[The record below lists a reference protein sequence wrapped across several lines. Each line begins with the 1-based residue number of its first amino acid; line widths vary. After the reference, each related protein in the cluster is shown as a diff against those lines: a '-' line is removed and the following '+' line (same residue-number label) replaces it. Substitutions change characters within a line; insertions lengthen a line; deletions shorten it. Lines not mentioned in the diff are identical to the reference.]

1 MKADAGREAPR
12 RPAALLL
19 GDGARFEGA
28 GIGPD
33 GIARGEA
40 VFYTGLTGYEE
51 ALTDPSYAGQIIVFC
66 YPLIGN
72 YGVDPAVRQ
81 HPSICCEGAVFKRV
95 AKHPSHHRSRGRLDE
110 WMDSSGVRGIEG
122 VDTRALVIRLREA
135 GTMRSVLAV
144 GETAMARAPA
154 ELEEYMRA
162 PLSTPDLVRAVEGGG
177 GLDRAGGRV
186 RVALLDC
193 GAKENI
199 ADCLAAAGAEVV
211 EAPFDASFDD
221 LMALKPDGLVVSNG
235 PGDPA
240 ELTGVVQTLRRVVEY
255 GRLPTFGICLGHQVL
270 ALALGAKTFK
280 LKYGHRGAN
289 QPVRRSDSGE
299 VIITAQ
305 NHGYAVDPASLP
317 HDVEATLV
325 NLNDGTNEGLRHRNL
340 PIHSVQF
347 HPEASPGP
355 SDARHLFADFVR
367 TLERD
372 ASRTQHVDVAPR
384 AVAPR
389 AKLEEPQ

>member
-1 MKADAGREAPR
+1 MSVDGEIVSEGHAAVV
-12 RPAALLL
+12 RPAALFLA
-19 GDGARFEGA
+19 DGARFDGA

-81 HPSICCEGAVFKRV
+81 HPTICCAGAVFKRV
-95 AKHPSHHRSRGRLDE
+95 AKHPSHYRNRGRLDE
-110 WMDSSGVRGIEG
+110 WMEHSAVRGIEG
-122 VDTRALVIRLREA
+122 VDTRTLVIRLRET

-144 GETAMARAPA
+144 GEAAIAAAPA
-154 ELEEYMRA
+154 ELAAYIKA
-162 PLSTPDLVRAVEGGG
+162 PLSTPDLVRAVEGGR

-211 EAPFDASFDD
+211 EAPFDASFED
-221 LMALKPDGLVVSNG
+221 LMKLKPDGLVVSNG

-280 LKYGHRGAN
+280 LKYGHRGGN
-289 QPVRRSDSGE
+289 QPVAHVDTGE

-317 HDVEATLV
+317 SDVEPTLI
-325 NLNDGTNEGLRHRNL
+325 NLNDGTNEGLRHRRL

-355 SDARHLFADFVR
+355 TDARHLFVDFVR

-372 ASRTQHVDVAPR
+372 R
-384 AVAPR
+384 
-389 AKLEEPQ
+389 

>member
-1 MKADAGREAPR
+1 VNEGRTTMT

-19 GDGARFEGA
+19 ADGARFDGS

-72 YGVDPAVRQ
+72 YGIDPAVRQ
-81 HPSICCEGAVFKRV
+81 HPTICCEGAVFKRV

-110 WMDSSGVRGIEG
+110 WMESSAVRGIEG
-122 VDTRALVIRLREA
+122 VDTRALVTRLREA

-144 GETAMARAPA
+144 GEAAIVRAPR
-154 ELEEYMRA
+154 ELETYLTA
-162 PLSTPDLVRAVEGGG
+162 PLSTPELVSAVEGGG
-177 GLDRAGGRV
+177 ELNRAGGRV

-211 EAPFDASFDD
+211 EAPYDTSFEE
-221 LMALKPDGLVVSNG
+221 LMKLKPDGLVVSNG

-240 ELTGVVQTLRRVVEY
+240 ELTGVVETLRRVVDY

-280 LKYGHRGAN
+280 LKYGHRGGN
-289 QPVRRSDSGE
+289 QPVAHLDSGD

-305 NHGYAVDPASLP
+305 NHGYAVDPLSLP
-317 HDVEATLV
+317 HDVEATMI
-325 NLNDGTNEGLRHRNL
+325 NLNDGTNEGLRHRSL

-355 SDARHLFADFVR
+355 TDARHLFADFVR
-367 TLERD
+367 TLENR
-372 ASRTQHVDVAPR
+372 
-384 AVAPR
+384 
-389 AKLEEPQ
+389 

>member
-1 MKADAGREAPR
+1 MSEDGEIVSEGQAAVA
-12 RPAALLL
+12 RPAALFLA
-19 GDGARFEGA
+19 DGARFDGA
-28 GIGPD
+28 GIGPL
-33 GIARGEA
+33 GVARGEA

-81 HPSICCEGAVFKRV
+81 HPTICCAGAVFKRV
-95 AKHPSHHRSRGRLDE
+95 AKHPSHYRSRGRLDE
-110 WMDSSGVRGIEG
+110 WMEHSAVRGIEG
-122 VDTRALVIRLREA
+122 VDTRTLVIRLRET

-144 GETAMARAPA
+144 GEAAIAAAPA
-154 ELEEYMRA
+154 ELAAYIKA

-211 EAPFDASFDD
+211 EAPFDASFED
-221 LMALKPDGLVVSNG
+221 LMKLKPDGLVVSNG

-280 LKYGHRGAN
+280 LKYGHRGGN
-289 QPVRRSDSGE
+289 QPVAHVDTGE

-317 HDVEATLV
+317 SDVEPTLI
-325 NLNDGTNEGLRHRNL
+325 NLNDGTNEGLRHRRL

-355 SDARHLFADFVR
+355 TDARHLFVDFVR

-372 ASRTQHVDVAPR
+372 R
-384 AVAPR
+384 
-389 AKLEEPQ
+389 

>member
-1 MKADAGREAPR
+1 VSEDGEAVNEVSAPAA
-12 RPAALLL
+12 RPAALFLA
-19 GDGARFEGA
+19 DGARFDGA

-72 YGVDPAVRQ
+72 YGIDPAVRQ
-81 HPSICCEGAVFKRV
+81 HPTICCAGAVFKRV
-95 AKHPSHHRSRGRLDE
+95 AKHPSHYRNRGRLDE
-110 WMDSSGVRGIEG
+110 WMERSAVRGIEG
-122 VDTRALVIRLREA
+122 VDTRTLVIRLREA

-144 GETAMARAPA
+144 GEAAIANAPA
-154 ELEEYMRA
+154 ELAAYMKA
-162 PLSTPDLVRAVEGGG
+162 PLSTPDLVRAVEGGH
-177 GLDRAGGRV
+177 GLDRSGGRV

-193 GAKENI
+193 GAKGNI
-199 ADCLAAAGAEVV
+199 ADCLSAAGAEVV
-211 EAPFDASFDD
+211 EAPFDASFED
-221 LMALKPDGLVVSNG
+221 LMMLKPDGLVVSNG

-280 LKYGHRGAN
+280 LKYGHRGGN
-289 QPVRRSDSGE
+289 QPVAHVDTGE

-317 HDVEATLV
+317 SDVEPTLI
-325 NLNDGTNEGLRHRNL
+325 NLNDGTNEGLRHRRL

-355 SDARHLFADFVR
+355 TDARHLFVDFVR

-372 ASRTQHVDVAPR
+372 
-384 AVAPR
+384 
-389 AKLEEPQ
+389 K